1 MPKRHRTTAAWR
13 ISIWTAAAFAI
24 GSAIAFSIV
33 YLLVAKSVRQRGD
46 AWLIG
51 EADTLAQVAENTPRD
66 SLYERIVEE
75 VAELATQEIPEEPS
89 DHGKKENS
97 VFFLETDP
105 KTHESPLW
113 VGPNAKEA
121 FLQAIQT
128 ANLTSGEPQ
137 SIHIQGWKQP
147 FRVVA
152 RVHNDGSAVY
162 LGLSDRGARHLLHN
176 LTRSFAGGVGWDVHA
191 GLRDFLF
198 QCAANPAQSGAYNR
212 SRCARMGS
220 ENLKE
225 RLPESKNSDEIA
237 RLAETFNHMLDRIQ
251 SSVNQLRAVTDAVA
265 HDLKSPVTSIRG
277 TLESALCDGTNE
289 RLQDS
294 VGEAIE
300 GLDRL
305 LQRLNTTLD
314 LAEAEAGALHLDRKP
329 LDLSD
334 VTRQLAEIYRPAM
347 AEKNQRLVL
356 DLESKVVIDADAP
369 LMERVVSNLLENEL
383 MHLPSNSEIVIGL
396 RTKQGSAE
404 LTIQDNGPGFP
415 LEIRESAFERFV
427 KGRTISRTW
436 IGARLCGCRGSCSWR
451 VSEVG
456 LSPSGGA
463 LITMSLPIGVLQL
476 A

>member
-1 MPKRHRTTAAWR
+1 MPKRLRTTAAWR
-13 ISIWTAAAFAI
+13 ISIWTATAFAI
-24 GSAIAFSIV
+24 GTAVAFLIV
-33 YLLVAKSVRQRGD
+33 YLLVAKSIRQRSD

-51 EADTLAQVAENTPRD
+51 ETDTLAQVAEDTPRD
-66 SLYERIVEE
+66 SLYDRIVEE
-75 VAELATQEIPEEPS
+75 VAELATQEIPEEPGAN
-89 DHGKKENS
+89 GKHQNT

-105 KTHESPLW
+105 KTHETPLW
-113 VGPNAKEA
+113 VGPNAKEP
-121 FLQAIQT
+121 FLQAIQ
-128 ANLTSGEPQ
+128 AAKLTSGEPQ
-137 SIHIQGWKQP
+137 SIHIQGWKQL

-152 RVHNDGSAVY
+152 RIHDDGSAVY

-176 LTRSFAGGVGWDVHA
+176 LTRSFLAVWSGMFVLGCVISYFSA
-191 GLRDFLF
+191 RRTLLRVERITE
-198 QCAANPAQSGAYNR
+198 AV
-212 SRCARMGS
+212 ARIGS

-225 RLPESKNSDEIA
+225 RLPESKNPDEIA
-237 RLAETFNHMLDRIQ
+237 RLSETFNHMLDRIQ
-251 SSVNQLRAVTDAVA
+251 SSVSQLRAVTDAVA

-277 TLESALCDGTNE
+277 TLESAVCDGKSE

-314 LAEAEAGALHLDRKP
+314 LAEAEAGALHLDRKL
-329 LDLSD
+329 LDFSE

-356 DLESKVVIDADAP
+356 DLESKVMIDADAS

-383 MHLPSNSEIVIGL
+383 MHLPDNSEILIRLG
-396 RTKQGSAE
+396 TDQGTAE

-415 LEIRESAFERFV
+415 VEIRERAFERFV
-427 KGRTISRTW
+427 KGKQSPGHGLGLAFVDAVVQVHGGSVK
-436 IGARLCGCRGSCSWR
+436 IGLA
-451 VSEVG
+451 
-456 LSPSGGA
+456 PSGGA
-463 LITMSLPIGVLQL
+463 LIMMSLPIGVLQP

>member
-1 MPKRHRTTAAWR
+1 MPKRLRTTAAWR
-13 ISIWTAAAFAI
+13 ISIWTATAFAI
-24 GSAIAFSIV
+24 GTAIAFSIV

-51 EADTLAQVAENTPRD
+51 EADTLAQVAKNTPRD
-66 SLYERIVEE
+66 SLYDRIVEE
-75 VAELATQEIPEEPS
+75 VAELATQEIPEEPG
-89 DHGKKENS
+89 DRGKHENS

-105 KTHESPLW
+105 QMHETPLW
-113 VGPNAKEA
+113 VGPNGKEA

-128 ANLTSGEPQ
+128 ARLTSGKPQ

-152 RVHNDGSAVY
+152 HVHDDGSAVY

-176 LTRSFAGGVGWDVHA
+176 LTRSFLAVWSGTFVLGCVISYFSA
-191 GLRDFLF
+191 RRTLLRVERITE
-198 QCAANPAQSGAYNR
+198 AV
-212 SRCARMGS
+212 ARMGS

-225 RLPESKNSDEIA
+225 RLPESRNSDEIA

-251 SSVNQLRAVTDAVA
+251 SSVSQLRAVTDAVA

-277 TLESALCDGTNE
+277 TLESALCDGANE

-314 LAEAEAGALHLDRKP
+314 LAEAEAGALHLDRKA
-329 LDLSD
+329 LDLSE
-334 VTRQLAEIYRPAM
+334 VARQLAEIYRPAM

-356 DLESKVVIDADAP
+356 DLESKVMIDADAS

-383 MHLPSNSEIVIGL
+383 MHLPSNSEIFIRL
-396 RTKQGSAE
+396 RTEQGAAE

-415 LEIRESAFERFV
+415 FEIRERVFERFV
-427 KGRTISRTW
+427 KGKQSP
-436 IGARLCGCRGSCSWR
+436 GHGLGLAFVDAVVQVHGGS
-451 VSEVG
+451 VKVG
-456 LSPSGGA
+456 LAPSGGA
-463 LITMSLPIGVLQL
+463 LITMALPIGVFQ
-476 A
+476 AA

>member
-176 LTRSFAGGVGWDVHA
+176 LTRSFLAVWGGMFMLGCVISYFSA
-191 GLRDFLF
+191 RRTLLRVERITE
-198 QCAANPAQSGAYNR
+198 AV
-212 SRCARMGS
+212 ARMGS

-427 KGRTISRTW
+427 KGKQSQ
-436 IGARLCGCRGSCSWR
+436 GHGLGLAFVDAVVHVHGGS
-451 VSEVG
+451 VKVG

-476 A
+476 V